1 MKTQGRLRRRRQAPV
16 PACQGAAA
24 AHATRYAGWEYS
36 KKECSRLECSAVL
49 QHAARGMHAVVG
61 PFWAAASHAQPEC
74 GRLAAGEARGRARAV
89 YGGSRQLHVETE
101 EVPGPSRR
109 RAQRAPAIAAAAAA
123 PPIIACWCCAA
134 AAGCAAAAAA
144 AAWLACMAM
153 ARPLARFW
161 SRYSLVPSRTRTPF
175 CSNSRMVSCEGTRG
189 REVQC
194 VRQVTGH

>member
-74 GRLAAGEARGRARAV
+74 GRLAAGGAATLGARHELFMGAAV
-89 YGGSRQLHVETE
+89 SCTLK
-101 EVPGPSRR
+101 RR
-109 RAQRAPAIAAAAAA
+109 RCRAPAGGA
-123 PPIIACWCCAA
+123 
-134 AAGCAAAAAA
+134 
-144 AAWLACMAM
+144 LS
-153 ARPLARFW
+153 ARRP
-161 SRYSLVPSRTRTPF
+161 
-175 CSNSRMVSCEGTRG
+175 
-189 REVQC
+189 
-194 VRQVTGH
+194 